1 MSGLG
6 MALRRVYR
14 GETTVDFYGKRKPA
28 FAISG
33 AFLVATIIVLIFGGL
48 NLGIDF
54 RGGIAW
60 EVPANATMNES
71 AAREVL
77 AENGVSSSG
86 AKVQRLS
93 GTGGERIRVQIG
105 DQLQDPR
112 LAVQTALADRAGVDI
127 EEVSVAEVSSSWGRS
142 ITTKA
147 VRALV
152 VFFVLVSLYITWRF
166 EWKMAIAAIAAMA
179 HDVLI
184 TVGVYAM
191 LRFEVTPATVV
202 AFLTI
207 LGYSLYDTVVIFDRV
222 RENIDRFST
231 SRMSMGNIVNVSS
244 NQVIA
249 RSLNTTITSGIPVVS
264 LLVVGSVIM
273 GATSLQEFAI
283 ALLVGMIAGTYS
295 SIFVA
300 TPLLAVLKNREPKYA
315 AVANQIS
322 KGAEMA
328 ALFEHATTR
337 AAQKAAANESSTSG
351 ASDAHK
357 ADAAR
362 ESSVLRNTSS
372 NVLTHP
378 PRPRKRRRR

>member
-1 MSGLG
+1 MSSFGA
-6 MALRRVYR
+6 ALSRVYR
-14 GETTVDFYGKRKPA
+14 GETTVDFYGKRK
-28 FAISG
+28 G
-33 AFLVATIIVLIFGGL
+33 AFLVSSAFLIVTVVLLAVGGL

-60 EVPANATMNES
+60 EAPAS
-71 AAREVL
+71 AEMTEASAREAL
-77 AENGVSSSG
+77 IANGVEATNS
-86 AKVQRLS
+86 KIQRLS
-93 GTGGERIRVQIG
+93 GSTGDRIRVQVG
-105 DQLQDPR
+105 AQSKDTR
-112 LAVQTALADRAGVDI
+112 ESVQQALADRAGVGV

-142 ITTKA
+142 ITNKA
-147 VRALV
+147 LRALI
-152 VFFVLVSLYITWRF
+152 VFFVLVSIYITWRF
-166 EWKMAIAAIAAMA
+166 ELKMAIAAFAAMA

-222 RENIDRFST
+222 RENIDRFAT

-249 RSLNTTITSGIPVVS
+249 RSLNTTITSGLPVVS

-283 ALLVGMIAGTYS
+283 ALLVGMLAGTYS
-295 SIFVA
+295 SIFIA
-300 TPLLAVLKNREPKYA
+300 APLLAVLKNREPKYA
-315 AVANQIS
+315 GVAQQIA
-322 KGAEMA
+322 KGPEMA
-328 ALFEHATTR
+328 ALFEHTTTR
-337 AAQKAAANESSTSG
+337 AAQKAAAESG
-351 ASDAHK
+351 AV
-357 ADAAR
+357 R
-362 ESSVLRNTSS
+362 ESSVLKRTSS

-378 PRPRKRRRR
+378 PRPRKRKRR